1 MERPPAWYQAP
12 SERESEL
19 RVTRRRLDLGEP
31 CKHKLG
37 YPRGGGCCSGGGG
50 SGGGGSCCRRGGE
63 GHAAAEGR

>member
-1 MERPPAWYQAP
+1 MERPPAWHQAP

-37 YPRGGGCCSGGGG
+37 YPRGGGCCSRGGG
-50 SGGGGSCCRRGGE
+50 SGGGSCCSRGG
-63 GHAAAEGR
+63 HATAEGR

>member
-1 MERPPAWYQAP
+1 LERPPAWHQAP

-37 YPRGGGCCSGGGG
+37 YPHGG
-50 SGGGGSCCRRGGE
+50 